1 LRHQALPLRCLLP
14 PSPAPPRPGPHKC
27 AKRAATLCTRLGHQ
41 ALPLRCLLPPS
52 LAPPSP
58 ARVGVGRGGLHRA
71 MPHAPIT
78 RDYAPL
84 GGKLVTAVW
93 GPRRSGDARAAQ
105 GPACASPPRHRAAA
119 LALRHCRRRTTTTAD
134 RD

>member
-1 LRHQALPLRCLLP
+1 
-14 PSPAPPRPGPHKC
+14 
-27 AKRAATLCTRLGHQ
+27 TLCTRLGHQ

-78 RDYAPL
+78 RDYAPP

-93 GPRRSGDARAAQ
+93 GSCRSGDARA
-105 GPACASPPRHRAAA
+105 
-119 LALRHCRRRTTTTAD
+119 TAD
-134 RD
+134 RIEMRSPWRSSGSHSGSHPRAFIEA